1 MSAAPVSYPRAV
13 LFDLLTALLDSWT
26 VWNAAAGS
34 ESVGRAWRAE
44 YLRLTYGCGRY
55 VPYEQLVRDAARAVG
70 LAETAPAA
78 LEEGW
83 DNLPPWDGART
94 LLQALRPH
102 CRLAVVTNCSQRLG
116 ERAAALLG
124 IEWDAVVTSEQA
136 GYYKPDPRPYQ
147 MALDILNVK
156 SADAAF
162 VAGSGYDLFGTSRV
176 GLRTYWHNRV
186 GLALPDGAPQPDM
199 QSPTL
204 QTALPWLQTFQA
216 TATEHAGDR
225 S

>member
-70 LAETAPAA
+70 LAEAAPAA
-78 LEEGW
+78 LEAGW

-156 SADAAF
+156 PADAAF